1 MIQDNKLLSEFHD
14 LPEEEQN
21 QVIDFIAFLKTK
33 TQRKKAAQQRPFGVL
48 DGKVWMSDDFDEPL
62 EEFAEY
68 M

>member
-21 QVIDFIAFLKTK
+21 QVIDFIAFLKSK
-33 TQRKKAAQQRPFGVL
+33 AQSKKEIKQRRFGVL
-48 DGKVWMSDDFDEPL
+48 DGKVWMSEDFDEPL
-62 EEFAEY
+62 EEFTEY

>member
-21 QVIDFIAFLKTK
+21 QVVDFIAFLKSK
-33 TQRKKAAQQRPFGVL
+33 VQSKKEIKQRPFGVL
-48 DGKVWMSDDFDEPL
+48 DGKVWMSEDFDEPL
-62 EEFAEY
+62 EEFSEY